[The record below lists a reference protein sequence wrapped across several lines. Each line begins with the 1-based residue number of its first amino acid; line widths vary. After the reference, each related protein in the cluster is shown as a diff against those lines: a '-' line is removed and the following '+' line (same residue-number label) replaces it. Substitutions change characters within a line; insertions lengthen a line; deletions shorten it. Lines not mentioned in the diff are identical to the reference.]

1 MQVSPEIQSRLQT
14 LIEDAAAEVLAN
26 DRDTMQRQYDQMV
39 REYQAGYRDH
49 RLWVQGR
56 QEADARWLAAIAE
69 QQGRVTKGGASWQ
82 HLEAVARRVTG
93 GRP

>member
-1 MQVSPEIQSRLQT
+1 MSPEIKSRLQA

-26 DRDTMQRQYDQMV
+26 DRDAMQRQFDAMV
-39 REYQAGYRDH
+39 HEYQAGYRDH
-49 RLWVQGR
+49 RLWQQGR

-69 QQGRVTKGGASWQ
+69 QQGQVTKGGASWQ

-93 GRP
+93 GRL